1 MNCAN
6 IMNSKPSELRK
17 ENNLVCPMLSAV
29 ALGGRNQNT
38 ATISRS
44 FSERIRENLYL
55 SEIFYLN
62 TYHVIF

>member
-29 ALGGRNQNT
+29 ALGILAVPAQS
-38 ATISRS
+38 AS
-44 FSERIRENLYL
+44 SERVFSGMTSIAISSGIL
-55 SEIFYLN
+55 
-62 TYHVIF
+62 